1 MTTGELIFVAA
12 AVAILGISIFVI
24 QRSAR
29 LLSRLRRRG
38 RAGEVL
44 ANLGRSVDLELE
56 LVLRRVEAVRTEQ
69 IAPAEIVT
77 LLSETVDSVG
87 AAGQRAKSLSVTPGV
102 ELLRDAF
109 VAEFMHSSRALES
122 LLDACLEL
130 EGTTQDERRQRAQA
144 SLKWGQLNLIRAR
157 ESLVEHSVEA
167 ASLARSGNRGWRPS
181 RI

>member
-1 MTTGELIFVAA
+1 MTLGEWILVALG
-12 AVAILGISIFVI
+12 VVVLGIALLVV
-24 QRSAR
+24 QRLAR
-29 LLSRLRRRG
+29 ILARLRRRG

-44 ANLGRSVDLELE
+44 ATTGRTVDLELE

-77 LLSETVDSVG
+77 LLSEAADQVG
-87 AAGQRAKSLSVTPGV
+87 AAGQRAKSLTVPPEAES
-102 ELLRDAF
+102 LRDAF
-109 VAEFMHSSRALES
+109 VAELMHSSSALET

-130 EGTTQDERRQRAQA
+130 EGTTQDDRRQRAQA

-157 ESLVEHSVEA
+157 QSLVEHSVEA
-167 ASLARSGNRGWRPS
+167 ASMARSNGRDWRPS